1 LQPQTT
7 TPDTGDTTTSCATTR
22 PSLGSPGVPLC
33 GSTWQSWWVCLPVS
47 TVQRAVAEVV
57 AMVTAVTVV
66 VVTVV
71 VVVTLVVMATRM
83 LCCGT
88 GFSVPSASLR
98 RRRGAAPGLLSRQQ

>member
-1 LQPQTT
+1 
-7 TPDTGDTTTSCATTR
+7 
-22 PSLGSPGVPLC
+22 
-33 GSTWQSWWVCLPVS
+33 
-47 TVQRAVAEVV
+47 
-57 AMVTAVTVV
+57 MVTAVTVV